1 MNMSTTTTKSNAV
14 NEALQLPLHARFE
27 ADLTALLS
35 EVNKTDAPCLTLA
48 LLDLD
53 NCLELNKNLGG
64 EAVDDMMIRL
74 LGHFKRGLPE
84 NCSMYR
90 FSGDC
95 FTVIMPGRDKEDAFL
110 LIERLRAEAN
120 ICAADGTP
128 ITLSAGIATAPED
141 GSMYFEFVRKADGAA
156 LRAKQQGKN
165 RVCLAREEKMVTK
178 TSHYTPQQLQKL
190 TELSKNLGAGEA
202 VLLREALDL
211 LLQKY
216 DRRLGANF

>member
-1 MNMSTTTTKSNAV
+1 MSTTKPKSNTV
-14 NEALQLPLHARFE
+14 NEALQLPLHAQFE
-27 ADLTALLS
+27 ADLAAMLGQ
-35 EVNKTDAPCLTLA
+35 VNKADAPCLTLA

-53 NCLELNKNLGG
+53 NCMALNKTLGPD
-64 EAVDDMMIRL
+64 AVDDLMIRL
-74 LGHFKRGLPE
+74 LRHFKDGLPE
-84 NCSMYR
+84 NGTMYR

-95 FTVIMPGRDKEDAFL
+95 FTVILPGTDKEDAFL
-110 LIERLRAEAN
+110 LIERLRAAAD
-120 ICAADGTP
+120 IRAADGTP
-128 ITLSAGIATAPED
+128 LTLSAGIATAPED

-190 TELSKNLGAGEA
+190 TDLSKSIGVGEA
-202 VLLREALDL
+202 VLLREALDI

-216 DRRLGANF
+216 DLRFGTYVG